1 VSTDLHRLVNEFR
14 SLLERGETL
23 LAIERFYA
31 PDVCI
36 FDNRTLAR
44 AGRDACLAYER
55 EQLAGQ
61 TEPPRFRFQSMAI
74 NEADGVVF
82 LEYILRFTGADS
94 RPMRL
99 EQVSVQHWRRGLIMG
114 ERLYYEGVIDEGDE

>member
-1 VSTDLHRLVNEFR
+1 MTELRTAVGEWRQ
-14 SLLERGETL
+14 LLERGETL

-36 FDNRTLAR
+36 FDNRSLIR
-44 AGRDACLAYER
+44 AGRETCLLYER
-55 EQLAGQ
+55 EQLAAQ
-61 TEPPRFRFQSMAI
+61 PEPPRFRFRSMAI

-82 LEYILRFTGADS
+82 FEYTLRFVGADA
-94 RPMRL
+94 RPMRV
-99 EQVSVQHWRRGLIMG
+99 EQVSVQRWHLGLITE

>member
-1 VSTDLHRLVNEFR
+1 MTELRA
-14 SLLERGETL
+14 LLERGETL

-44 AGRDACLAYER
+44 AGREACLVYER
-55 EQLAGQ
+55 EQLAAQ
-61 TEPPRFRFQSMAI
+61 PEPPRFRFQSMAI

-82 LEYILRFTGADS
+82 LEYTLRFTGAEA

-99 EQVSVQHWRRGLIMG
+99 EQVSVQHWHRGLIME